1 MTTPSKVTF
10 IICMTICMKLF
21 VRETK
26 TKLWGKEMIRRVATR
41 FGGSEVGH
49 TFLAWNRIWKV
60 RVPGMNAEAEI
71 VQNEV
76 D

>member
-1 MTTPSKVTF
+1 MYDNMYEVVCERNKDEA
-10 IICMTICMKLF
+10 LG
-21 VRETK
+21 E
-26 TKLWGKEMIRRVATR
+26 EMIRRVATR

-49 TFLAWNRIWKV
+49 TFSAWNRIWKV

-76 D
+76 G